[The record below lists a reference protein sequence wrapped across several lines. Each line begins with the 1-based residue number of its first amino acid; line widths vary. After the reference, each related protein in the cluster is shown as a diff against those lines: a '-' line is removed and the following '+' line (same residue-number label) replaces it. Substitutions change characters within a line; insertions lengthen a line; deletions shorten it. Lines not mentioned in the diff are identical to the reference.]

1 MNYKKA
7 IACVA
12 LIPFM
17 WISTFADGHIETTS
31 MMSMDASSANFLAE
45 KNIIVDNSANVEMY
59 NLGSDITRREML
71 KVMVN
76 LTEVELM
83 TRCNE
88 IFTDLPSNDWGC
100 KYAETALAA
109 GFIEANSM
117 FRPNDNVTQAEWLK
131 MVMQARGIQR
141 DENDDWRAGYESKAM
156 SEGVIS
162 SALDYNANAKREMIF
177 DIAAKTYWEYTSTM
191 MEEAP
196 TMNIVETA
204 VATDSLSTLVAA
216 VTAADLVDTLSSDGP
231 FTVFAPTNDAFAAL
245 PAGTVDTLLMPE
257 NKTDL
262 VNVLTYHVVAG
273 SYAAADVTDGLE
285 LTSVQGQKLMFTL
298 EDGKVIIN
306 GNSEV
311 VLADVATSN
320 GTVHVVN
327 NVLLPSE

>member
-17 WISTFADGHIETTS
+17 LISTFADGHIETTS

-88 IFTDLPSNDWGC
+88 IFADLPSNDWGC

-117 FRPNDNVTQAEWLK
+117 FRPNDNVTQAE
-131 MVMQARGIQR
+131 
-141 DENDDWRAGYESKAM
+141 
-156 SEGVIS
+156 
-162 SALDYNANAKREMIF
+162 
-177 DIAAKTYWEYTSTM
+177 
-191 MEEAP
+191 
-196 TMNIVETA
+196 
-204 VATDSLSTLVAA
+204 
-216 VTAADLVDTLSSDGP
+216 
-231 FTVFAPTNDAFAAL
+231 
-245 PAGTVDTLLMPE
+245 
-257 NKTDL
+257 
-262 VNVLTYHVVAG
+262 
-273 SYAAADVTDGLE
+273 
-285 LTSVQGQKLMFTL
+285 
-298 EDGKVIIN
+298 
-306 GNSEV
+306 
-311 VLADVATSN
+311 
-320 GTVHVVN
+320 
-327 NVLLPSE
+327 